1 MERQTMGDIMAALDR
16 SGWATLGKL
25 ILGVIYLA
33 GVAYTGLHNWSLFKR
48 TFPDSLETLVWITLV
63 VTEGAAIAL
72 PIVAHY
78 MAAPGFQR
86 LWAWILYAL
95 DFAFIAGNT
104 VLDGTLNRGA
114 ELSEWMVTY
123 SYFVPAVPVVLLAGI
138 AIYWAAD
145 PSHRLRD
152 VLEQARVASIETLA
166 NRIRHA
172 ATEEG
177 VNDIIEDS
185 ARALARRVA
194 EQVAWAER
202 GWVRNGDAVEPAP
215 KGSAPGAVRNSSG

>member
-1 MERQTMGDIMAALDR
+1 MERQTMGDIMASLDR

-33 GVAYTGLHNWSLFKR
+33 GVAYTGLHNWSLFSR
-48 TFPDSLETLVWITLV
+48 TFPQDLQMLAWITLL

-72 PIVAHY
+72 PVVAHY

-104 VLDGTLNRGA
+104 ILDGALNRGA

-123 SYFVPAVPVVLLAGI
+123 SYFVPAVPIIILAGI

-152 VLEQARVASIETLA
+152 VIQEARAASIEALA
-166 NRIRHA
+166 SRIRQA
-172 ATEEG
+172 AMEDH
-177 VNDIIEDS
+177 VNDIIDHS
-185 ARALARRVA
+185 ARALALRVA
-194 EQVAWAER
+194 EQVAWR
-202 GWVRNGDAVEPAP
+202 KNGDSAAP
-215 KGSAPGAVRNSSG
+215 KGSAHGAGPSSLG